1 LLTRILHVGASIFV
15 ASTLGWL
22 VWFKTEHL
30 RSALAST
37 WPGYALMAVSVATL
51 PIAFTKVLKES
62 DATSRRNW
70 AILVGL
76 CIVLVVVTK
85 VVTGR

>member
-1 LLTRILHVGASIFV
+1 
-15 ASTLGWL
+15 
-22 VWFKTEHL
+22 
-30 RSALAST
+30 
-37 WPGYALMAVSVATL
+37 MAVSVATL